1 MVEGGD
7 AALDPR
13 VRRDYGP
20 TRRLVY
26 VRNPDGSPVRDPVS
40 VAIDIGDVS
49 FN

>member
-1 MVEGGD
+1 MVD
-7 AALDPR
+7 AATLPSTREFDGIM
-13 VRRDYGP
+13 VP
-20 TRRLVY
+20 TRRLEY